1 MFDQPLAPDHP
12 PPGAL
17 PGGALGVA
25 AGLLLGLIWLYGA
38 WDVAL
43 AVSAVFAGLVAVL
56 FASSAPWRPFAT
68 ALVAA
73 AGVTF
78 GVLFLLVS

>member
-1 MFDQPLAPDHP
+1 MAPDRP
-12 PPGAL
+12 PPGAV
-17 PGGALGVA
+17 PGAVLGVA

-68 ALVAA
+68 ALVAS
-73 AGVTF
+73 AGTAC
-78 GVLFLLVS
+78 GLLFLLMS